1 MSDTKTLLIN
11 NSKFNFFSAMSK
23 GQAKKS
29 CESHNPQ
36 FTLSTV
42 NVKMVVFPS
51 PSTDTN
57 AASSGKLL
65 FISANI

>member
-1 MSDTKTLLIN
+1 
-11 NSKFNFFSAMSK
+11 MSK